1 MPVAAWQTAGVGL
14 LMAVWWVTEALP
26 IPATSL
32 LPLAVF
38 PLLDVVSFEAA
49 ARPYAHPLIFLFM
62 GGFLLAV
69 AMGRWGLPRRLSLR
83 IVGAMG
89 TRPRRL
95 VAGFMVSTALFS
107 MWVSNTA
114 TALMMLPIGL
124 SLVELVQEEGEG
136 SGEFAVPLMLGI
148 AYGASIG
155 GVGTLIGTPPNA
167 FLAAFMAES
176 HGIEIGFARWMLLG
190 IPLVALALPLTY
202 WLLTRVLH
210 PVRTGRIPGGGEL
223 VRRELEAMGP
233 AGPAE
238 RRVAAVFVL
247 TAALWIFRPLLD
259 DVVPGLTDAGVAMLS
274 GLLLFL
280 VPAGEPPPG
289 DGAGPSPALLDWDS
303 ARELPWGVLI
313 LFGGGLSLAA
323 AISSSGLT
331 DWIGGAVEGLAGW
344 PLLGL
349 VAAVTAVVVLLTELT
364 SNTATTA
371 AFLPVVASV
380 AVGLGYDPLVLA
392 APAALAASCA
402 FMLPVATPPNA
413 IVYGSG
419 RLTVAQMAR
428 AGVWLNLLLTAMIT
442 GFAVL
447 LVPLIFG
454 GG

>member
-1 MPVAAWQTAGVGL
+1 MPMAAWQTAGVGL

-69 AMGRWGLPRRLSLR
+69 AMGRWGLPRRISLR

-124 SLVELVQEEGEG
+124 SLVGLVQEEGET

-176 HGIEIGFARWMLLG
+176 YGVEIGFARWMLLG
-190 IPLVALALPLTY
+190 IPLVALALPLAY

-210 PVRTGRIPGGGEL
+210 PVRAGRIPGGREL

-233 AGPAE
+233 PGPAE
-238 RRVAAVFVL
+238 RRVAAVFGL
-247 TAALWIFRPLLD
+247 TAGLWIFRPLLD
-259 DVVPGLTDAGVAMLS
+259 DAVPGLTDAGVAMLS

-280 VPAGEPPPG
+280 IPG
-289 DGAGPSPALLDWDS
+289 
-303 ARELPWGVLI
+303 I
-313 LFGGGLSLAA
+313 
-323 AISSSGLT
+323 
-331 DWIGGAVEGLAGW
+331 
-344 PLLGL
+344 
-349 VAAVTAVVVLLTELT
+349 
-364 SNTATTA
+364 N
-371 AFLPVVASV
+371 
-380 AVGLGYDPLVLA
+380 LA
-392 APAALAASCA
+392 APFLWLAFGAWMLALEYADCPLGNHGVTFRESRGLIAQRRGVA
-402 FMLPVATPPNA
+402 LGFGTVIMGLTAVPGLNLIAMPVAVCGA
-413 IVYGSG
+413 
-419 RLTVAQMAR
+419 
-428 AGVWLNLLLTAMIT
+428 TAMYV
-442 GFAVL
+442 GELSA
-447 LVPLIFG
+447 LVPPG
-454 GG
+454 QTSATPKDGRGTSG